1 LTLDHLRTRLR
12 EARRITVLTGAG
24 VSAASGVPTF
34 RGAGGLWRNRQA
46 TQLATPEAFARDP
59 ALVWEWYAWRRQ
71 VIAGCEPNAA
81 HRVIA
86 RWSTRDGFTLV
97 TQNVDGL
104 HERAGTRNVV
114 RYHGSIWRLRCTA
127 TEFDFASE
135 YDFATEYTDHTRY
148 GLATEYTDHT
158 EYGFATEYTEHTGYD
173 LATDYTEH
181 TEYRRGGTDHP
192 VEWDDLRVPL
202 DPLPPKCPRCG
213 ALARPGVVWFGEAI
227 PAAAA
232 RAAQAATAC
241 DVFLSIGTSSV
252 VYPAAGLLADAKAR
266 GAFTVEINPETTGAA
281 VDLAIAAP
289 AEDILPQLV

>member
-1 LTLDHLRTRLR
+1 MDQLDKVR
-12 EARRITVLTGAG
+12 EKLQRAQRVTVLTGAG

-46 TQLATPEAFARDP
+46 QQLATPEAFAEDP

-81 HRVIA
+81 HRTIA
-86 RWSTRDGFTLV
+86 RWSEREGFTLI

-114 RYHGSIWRLRCTA
+114 RYHGSIWMLQCA
-127 TEFDFASE
+127 
-135 YDFATEYTDHTRY
+135 
-148 GLATEYTDHT
+148 
-158 EYGFATEYTEHTGYD
+158 
-173 LATDYTEH
+173 
-181 TEYRRGGTDHP
+181 GGCGAA
-192 VEWDDLRVPL
+192 EWEDLRVPL
-202 DPLPPKCPRCG
+202 DPLPPTCPQCR

-227 PAAAA
+227 PAAAS
-232 RAAQAATAC
+232 RAAQTATAC

-252 VYPAAGLLADAKAR
+252 VYPAAGLVADARAH

-281 VDLAIAAP
+281 VDVAIAAP
-289 AEDILPQLV
+289 AEAVLPRLEG